1 MSVPSSSQTPMWAN
15 AMREILSMLGDAKDA
30 ASEALRAEAKD
41 KLKIFMGWLDGS
53 LPKPSDEER
62 RELVREVTTLYRKAK
77 THAARYD
84 NMSDESTERLIDPDK
99 DTDDQK
105 SNDRKSVS
113 GR

>member
-1 MSVPSSSQTPMWAN
+1 MWAN
-15 AMREILSMLGDAKDA
+15 AMREVLEMLGDAKDA
-30 ASEALRAEAKD
+30 ASEALRREAVA
-41 KLKIFMGWLDGS
+41 KLKVFLGWLDGS

-84 NMSDESTERLIDPDK
+84 GTLSDESTERLIDPDAAPV
-99 DTDDQK
+99 DTK
-105 SNDRKSVS
+105 RSRESAS